1 MNDGFKDSESS
12 HFQKGLQYF
21 RKNALD
27 KAVEH
32 WEKAT
37 QQDTTNAEIF
47 SVLGG
52 AYKLL
57 NDFDKSSSALKKAL
71 DLEPDNFKYIYNYG
85 LILFEQ
91 KQYRAA
97 LEKLHYALELHPDNF
112 ELINDIAVM
121 YFNLKN
127 YTKAEEYLIRAI
139 ELNSDY
145 YFALVN
151 LGYVYLY
158 TARMD
163 EAQKVMKRL
172 DMANLHNIEV
182 ADFRQQLKTMQ
193 KNADPAELDPH
204 LEMSEKTYEIE
215 PIHLIK
221 DFEFQSVGDSIDLS
235 VVVPVMNEEGNIQIL
250 YDKIQDVM
258 KSLKQT
264 FEIVFIDDGS
274 RDKSLSIMKEIA
286 SKDSSVRVIQFRRN
300 YGQTAAISAGFKYA
314 HGAVIITM
322 DGDLQNDPADI
333 PRLLEKMSEGY
344 DLVSGWRK
352 DRKDKALTRK
362 VPSRVANALINKLI
376 AGTGIQL
383 HDFGCTLKAYKR
395 GIVKNI
401 NLYGEMHRFI
411 PVFAAWIGV
420 KVTEIPVK
428 HHPRIH
434 GYAKYNLSRVT
445 RVIFDLLVV
454 RFFSDYMTRPIQFFG
469 KIAKKILFTGT
480 GILIAAGVLKGFWT
494 LPFTW
499 DTLLILFGILCVSSF
514 QIVIM
519 GLLGEMII
527 RHYFEGQKKDYYIVE
542 NIHSKDTG
550 IK

>member
-1 MNDGFKDSESS
+1 MNDGFKGSESS

-37 QQDTTNAEIF
+37 EQETVNAEIF

-57 NDFDKSSSALKKAL
+57 NEFDKSSLALKRAL

-91 KQYRAA
+91 KRYREA
-97 LEKLHYALELHPDNF
+97 LEKLNYALQLHPDNF

-127 YTKAEEYLIRAI
+127 YPKAEEYLIRAT
-139 ELNSDY
+139 ELNPDY

-158 TARMD
+158 TERMD
-163 EAQKVMKRL
+163 EAVKVMKRL

-193 KNADPAELDPH
+193 NNDDMSEIDPH

-221 DFEFQSVGDSIDLS
+221 DFEFESVGDRIDLS
-235 VVVPVMNEEGNIQIL
+235 IVVPIMNEEGNIQIL

-258 KSLKQT
+258 KSLKQS
-264 FEIVFIDDGS
+264 FEIIFIDDGS

-286 SKDSSVRVIQFRRN
+286 SKDSNVRVIQFRRN

-362 VPSRVANALINKLI
+362 VPSKVANALINKLI

-480 GILIAAGVLKGFWT
+480 GILIASGIVKAFLPF
-494 LPFTW
+494 PFTW

-550 IK
+550 IN

>member
-1 MNDGFKDSESS
+1 MTDNTKNSESS

-21 RKNALD
+21 RKNALE

-37 QQDTTNAEIF
+37 QQESKNAEIF

-57 NDFDKSSSALKKAL
+57 NDFDRSSNALKKAL

-91 KQYRAA
+91 KRYREA
-97 LEKLHYALELHPDNF
+97 LEKLHYALKLHPDNF

-121 YFNLKN
+121 YFNIKD
-127 YTKAEEYLIRAI
+127 YKKAEEYLTRAT
-139 ELNSDY
+139 ELNPDY

-158 TARMD
+158 TERLKDAVD
-163 EAQKVMKRL
+163 VLKRL
-172 DMANLHNIEV
+172 DMAGIKSIEV
-182 ADFRQQLKTMQ
+182 SDFRQQLKTMQ
-193 KNADPAELDPH
+193 TSKSVEDLDPH

-221 DFEFQSVGDSIDLS
+221 DFEFESVGDSIDLS
-235 VVVPVMNEEGNIQIL
+235 IVVPIMNEEGNIQIL
-250 YDKIQDVM
+250 YDQIQDAM
-258 KSLKQT
+258 KKLNQT
-264 FEIVFIDDGS
+264 FEIIFIDDGS
-274 RDKSLSIMKEIA
+274 RDKSLAIMKDIA
-286 SKDSSVRVIQFRRN
+286 KKDPGVRVIQFRRN
-300 YGQTAAISAGFKYA
+300 YGQTAAMSAGFKYA

-352 DRKDKALTRK
+352 DRKDKAITRK
-362 VPSRVANALINKLI
+362 LPSKVANALINKLI

-480 GILIAAGVLKGFWT
+480 GILFAAGLVKGFYA
-494 LPFTW
+494 LPFSW

-550 IK
+550 IS